1 MMEVKMSELLDKYH
15 KLGMLRAE
23 EGLDEEK
30 EEEIIKQ
37 MAELKKQ
44 FKESD
49 WDEWIKTAPVHI
61 RPMIKMQKE
70 KHLK

>member
-1 MMEVKMSELLDKYH
+1 MSKLLDKYRE
-15 KLGMLRAE
+15 LGMLRADE
-23 EGLDEEK
+23 NLDEK
-30 EEEIIKQ
+30 EEQKIIEQ

-49 WDEWIKTAPVHI
+49 WDEWIKSAPVYM